1 MVIQRRLPVWMKVP
15 MPGGPVY
22 TDLKKKLKSAKLHTV
37 CEEAMC
43 PNIGDC
49 WERKTA
55 TFMILGDICTRAC
68 SYCAVSTG
76 MPTGLDLDE
85 PNRLAE
91 TVEKL
96 GLKYAVITSVNRD
109 DLPDGGSFIF
119 SQCIK
124 KIRIKLPNCKVE
136 VLIPDF
142 SGNWDSLKTV
152 IDAKPDT
159 LNHNI
164 ETVERIFHRIR
175 AKGDYKLSLELLE
188 RTKKLSPQMVTK
200 SGIMVG
206 LGETLDEITQTMKN
220 LRSVGCNLLT
230 IGQYLRPSK
239 KHIAL
244 AKWYTPVEF
253 QELSEIALDLGF
265 DNVASGPL
273 VRSSYHADEQHE
285 SVLTQVK

>member
-1 MVIQRRLPVWMKVP
+1 M
-15 MPGGPVY
+15 
-22 TDLKKKLKSAKLHTV
+22 
-37 CEEAMC
+37 
-43 PNIGDC
+43 
-49 WERKTA
+49 
-55 TFMILGDICTRAC
+55 
-68 SYCAVSTG
+68 
-76 MPTGLDLDE
+76 
-85 PNRLAE
+85 
-91 TVEKL
+91 
-96 GLKYAVITSVNRD
+96 
-109 DLPDGGSFIF
+109 PDGGSFIF

-188 RTKKLSPQMVTK
+188 RTKKLRPQMVTK

-206 LGETLDEITQTMKN
+206 LGETLDDITQTMKN

-285 SVLTQVK
+285 SVLTKVK